1 MNSMACSVNKSQGG
15 RGKAGLERLFVWGWG
30 GCEGVL
36 KCVIRGRKASRWG
49 RRDGGGEGV
58 QRKEDL
64 SGG

>member
-1 MNSMACSVNKSQGG
+1 MNSMACPGNKSQGG
-15 RGKAGLERLFVWGWG
+15 RGKAGLERLFGWRG

-36 KCVIRGRKASRWG
+36 KCVIRGRKTSRWG

-58 QRKEDL
+58 QRKEHL